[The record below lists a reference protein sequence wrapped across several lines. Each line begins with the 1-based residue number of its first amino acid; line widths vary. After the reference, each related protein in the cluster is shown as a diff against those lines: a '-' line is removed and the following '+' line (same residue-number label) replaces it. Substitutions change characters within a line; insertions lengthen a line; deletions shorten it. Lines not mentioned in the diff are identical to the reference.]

1 MTCEES
7 IKWLK
12 SLYNELGQSQY
23 QGLWHY
29 EQALAETIELLQS
42 DRLIEL
48 PFKIGDKVY
57 YLSIK
62 SAIPL
67 TYKIVQA
74 EVLNYNINRYG
85 IFDAKVKLLNNSV
98 FSATI
103 DEIFLTKE
111 EAEAKLK
118 ELNVDDKKENC
129 QTCNNFKV
137 NGGGC
142 TGTWFNI
149 CSCYNSNEFKSI
161 DD

>member
-1 MTCEES
+1 MTCKDCYHYDVCKFYNKNLPEEYDP
-7 IKWLK
+7 IEWQCDNFKNK
-12 SLYNELGQSQY
+12 SLVV
-23 QGLWHY
+23 
-29 EQALAETIELLQS
+29 
-42 DRLIEL
+42 EL
-48 PFKIGDKVY
+48 PCKIGDKVY

-111 EAEAKLK
+111 ETEEKLK
-118 ELNVDDKKENC
+118 ELN
-129 QTCNNFKV
+129 
-137 NGGGC
+137 
-142 TGTWFNI
+142 
-149 CSCYNSNEFKSI
+149 NEH
-161 DD
+161 